1 MWLGPH
7 CRLVP
12 QSRWLGPRRFVGTVV
27 LLHRSLAQRKS
38 AVQQRKSLAPAGC
51 TVAPGC
57 TPPAAAGCTP
67 PVVLLRRSLVRRTSA
82 VQQRRSP
89 VVQAGCTQSPVVLL
103 HRSLAR
109 RTSAAQRRS
118 PVVPAGR
125 TPPAAVGR
133 TPPVVLLRKS
143 LAQRK
148 SL

>member
-27 LLHRSLAQRKS
+27 QQRKLPVQHTS

-67 PVVLLRRSLVRRTSA
+67 PVVLQRRSLVRRTSA

-89 VVQAGCTQSPVVLL
+89 AAAGCTPP
-103 HRSLAR
+103 A
-109 RTSAAQRRS
+109 
-118 PVVPAGR
+118 AGR
-125 TPPAAVGR
+125 TPP
-133 TPPVVLLRKS
+133 PEVV
-143 LAQRK
+143 
-148 SL
+148 